1 MQPYFGYSDAG
12 DETNLKKYF
21 VKSSLFN
28 GLKKGNKETGIFVV
42 PGIKGAGKTALC
54 NMIQADYEGSSLV
67 LKIDKTFGFDVRTLK
82 SESGAVEGLMCSLLL
97 KELLAEVLDSKDVFS
112 SQAIKKIDS
121 TVAKFKRFL
130 SKIPSAIKV
139 KAGPLE
145 LDPSKIQEEDV
156 SRFSRFDIA
165 EYVESLTPVLRER
178 KAYILI
184 DDVDDVFAG
193 ADRDAEFVEGLL
205 RAAKEINKAFKDLM
219 HCLVFLKT
227 GVFKL
232 FFENAGEYDKLRD
245 YISPQISWG
254 QSELTNL
261 LAVRIRQIHQKPEID
276 DKAAWELEFEPA
288 ASIESIQKHIISRCV
303 SGPRDL
309 IVYCNMAKDRADGS
323 KIKMSDIEQVE
334 DLYSKEKLATLN
346 RDFGST
352 YPRINDFLQ
361 QLFSGET
368 QTYSNEGLINL
379 LTTKVIAEER
389 LRAMFK
395 GEDYVL
401 YATKERLIELLYG
414 IGFLGFKR
422 TAKAPLE
429 FVITNPD
436 PGSQVL
442 YRAHEY
448 QIHPAYRQYLNLK
461 A

>member
-1 MQPYFGYSDAG
+1 MRFSSHGFGRTHILRG
-12 DETNLKKYF
+12 P
-21 VKSSLFN
+21 LFGGWVN
-28 GLKKGNKETGIFVV
+28 
-42 PGIKGAGKTALC
+42 
-54 NMIQADYEGSSLV
+54 
-67 LKIDKTFGFDVRTLK
+67 
-82 SESGAVEGLMCSLLL
+82 
-97 KELLAEVLDSKDVFS
+97 SKDVFS
-112 SQAIKKIDS
+112 SQAIKKVDS

-145 LDPSKIQEEDV
+145 LDPSKIQEDDV

-178 KAYILI
+178 RAYILI

-193 ADRDAEFVEGLL
+193 ADKDAEFVEGLL

-261 LAVRIRQIHQKPEID
+261 LAVRIRQIHKKAEID
-276 DKAAWELEFEPA
+276 DKTAWELEFEPA

-309 IVYCNMAKDRADGS
+309 IVYCNMAKDRVGVA

-368 QTYSNEGLINL
+368 QTYSNEALINL
-379 LTTKVIAEER
+379 LTTKVIADER
-389 LRAMFK
+389 LRAMFT
-395 GEDYVL
+395 GQDYVL